1 MGGGHRREHTGGTT
15 VRRHVEGRNWA
26 KVVAFIAVGAI
37 IVAACGSSKKSA
49 TTAAPAGTA
58 SQSTTAPAG
67 TNAPAGTTAPAGTKA
82 PSSGAHELVIDRD
95 MDINSLDISASYCD
109 TCQIFNTAVYET
121 LITVDPADPNKL
133 LPRLATKWEAN
144 ADNTVFTFTLNP
156 AAKFADGSA
165 VEAKDVKFSWQRLG
179 NLKGSASYLMA
190 GMKSIDDSDPTKFVI
205 TFNAPNSAF
214 LPIVAASYLGIIN
227 SDVATAHGATD
238 AADAATADKAGDW
251 FLSHS
256 AGSGPYQLE
265 SYTQGDKL
273 VLTRNDK
280 YWGSNKPAFP
290 RVTIAQVKDS
300 SSQLQQLQSGDA
312 DISMQISVD
321 SVGQLQGN
329 TDVTTKIVDSYN
341 YVYIAL
347 SPGAAGGEKLQDV
360 TVRKAIKEAI
370 DYDGAIQALV
380 AGKGKK
386 QASPI
391 PNGFIGSAGLPLP
404 QYNLDDAK
412 KLLSAAGLADGF
424 DLDATYPDAN
434 VYGVDFNLMMQK
446 IQQDLAK
453 VKINLKLTP
462 IQFTDWITRINAKGI
477 PVTAV
482 YFAPDHTDTSQ
493 YIQYFGLIPNSF
505 WAGSAGGGSAGKPM
519 DNPKESDLL
528 KQALASSG
536 DAKAKAYT
544 DAGQQMIDD
553 EIIIPIVNTQLVL
566 ASRANITGMHYSACC
581 NLDLGLLGLAG

>member
-1 MGGGHRREHTGGTT
+1 
-15 VRRHVEGRNWA
+15 
-26 KVVAFIAVGAI
+26 
-37 IVAACGSSKKSA
+37 
-49 TTAAPAGTA
+49 
-58 SQSTTAPAG
+58 
-67 TNAPAGTTAPAGTKA
+67 
-82 PSSGAHELVIDRD
+82 

-133 LPRLATKWEAN
+133 LPRLATSWQAN
-144 ADNTVFTFTLNP
+144 TDNTVFTFKLDP
-156 AAKFADGSA
+156 AAKFADGSQ

-190 GMKSIDDSDPTKFVI
+190 GMKSIDDSDPTTVVI
-205 TFNAPNSAF
+205 TFDAPNSAF

-227 SDVATAHGATD
+227 SDVATAQGATD

-251 FLSHS
+251 FLAHS

-280 YWGSNKPAFP
+280 YWGAKKPAFP
-290 RVTIAQVKDS
+290 RVTIAEVKDS

-321 SVGQLQGN
+321 AVGQLQGN
-329 TDVTTKIVDSYN
+329 ADVTTKIVDSYN

-404 QYNLDDAK
+404 EYNLDDAK

-424 DLDATYPDAN
+424 ELDATYPDAN

-446 IQQDLAK
+446 VQQDLAK

-505 WAGSAGGGSAGKPM
+505 WAGSAGGGAAGKPM

-528 KQALASSG
+528 KQALGSSG

-566 ASRANITGMHYSACC
+566 ASRTNITGMHYSACC

>member
-1 MGGGHRREHTGGTT
+1 
-15 VRRHVEGRNWA
+15 
-26 KVVAFIAVGAI
+26 
-37 IVAACGSSKKSA
+37 
-49 TTAAPAGTA
+49 
-58 SQSTTAPAG
+58 
-67 TNAPAGTTAPAGTKA
+67 
-82 PSSGAHELVIDRD
+82 
-95 MDINSLDISASYCD
+95 
-109 TCQIFNTAVYET
+109 
-121 LITVDPADPNKL
+121 
-133 LPRLATKWEAN
+133 
-144 ADNTVFTFTLNP
+144 
-156 AAKFADGSA
+156 
-165 VEAKDVKFSWQRLG
+165 
-179 NLKGSASYLMA
+179 
-190 GMKSIDDSDPTKFVI
+190 
-205 TFNAPNSAF
+205 
-214 LPIVAASYLGIIN
+214 
-227 SDVATAHGATD
+227 
-238 AADAATADKAGDW
+238 
-251 FLSHS
+251 
-256 AGSGPYQLE
+256 
-265 SYTQGDKL
+265 
-273 VLTRNDK
+273 
-280 YWGSNKPAFP
+280 
-290 RVTIAQVKDS
+290 
-300 SSQLQQLQSGDA
+300 
-312 DISMQISVD
+312 
-321 SVGQLQGN
+321 LQGN
-329 TDVTTKIVDSYN
+329 SDVTTKIVDSYN

-404 QYNLDDAK
+404 EYNLDDAK

-505 WAGSAGGGSAGKPM
+505 WAGSAGGGAAGKPM

-566 ASRANITGMHYSACC
+566 ASRTNITGMHYSACC

>member
-1 MGGGHRREHTGGTT
+1 
-15 VRRHVEGRNWA
+15 
-26 KVVAFIAVGAI
+26 
-37 IVAACGSSKKSA
+37 
-49 TTAAPAGTA
+49 
-58 SQSTTAPAG
+58 
-67 TNAPAGTTAPAGTKA
+67 
-82 PSSGAHELVIDRD
+82 

-133 LPRLATKWEAN
+133 LPRLATSWQAN
-144 ADNTVFTFTLNP
+144 TDNTVFTFKLDP
-156 AAKFADGSA
+156 AAKFADGSQ

-190 GMKSIDDSDPTKFVI
+190 GMKSIDDSDPTTVVI
-205 TFNAPNSAF
+205 TFDAPNSAF

-227 SDVATAHGATD
+227 SDVATAQGATD

-251 FLSHS
+251 FLAHS

-280 YWGSNKPAFP
+280 YWGAKKPAFP
-290 RVTIAQVKDS
+290 RVTIAEVKDS

-321 SVGQLQGN
+321 AVGQLQGN
-329 TDVTTKIVDSYN
+329 ADVTTKIVDSYN

-404 QYNLDDAK
+404 EYNLDDAK

-424 DLDATYPDAN
+424 ELDATYPDAN

-505 WAGSAGGGSAGKPM
+505 WAGSAGGGAAGKPM

-528 KQALASSG
+528 KQALGSSG

-566 ASRANITGMHYSACC
+566 ASRTNITGMHYSACC